1 MTLTTGNKVVY
12 PYQGLCLIGPVVRK
26 VVDGRPINFYH
37 LALLDGN
44 GGDLFVPLDKVEA
57 IGIRMLIKKSEIP
70 KLMERLKQPAQA
82 AAPSSHTGRDHLRLL
97 ASGSA
102 FDLAS
107 IVRSLTELR
116 ETKGLSSG
124 EYRMLERARGL
135 LIEEIA
141 EVMKE
146 TKEEA
151 EEQIDK
157 ALEARK
163 EETKSGA
170 VTGRGS
176 ANACHRSGDSRKV
189 PGQRNRKA
197 GRKG

>member
-1 MTLTTGNKVVY
+1 
-12 PYQGLCLIGPVVRK
+12 
-26 VVDGRPINFYH
+26 
-37 LALLDGN
+37 
-44 GGDLFVPLDKVEA
+44 
-57 IGIRMLIKKSEIP
+57 
-70 KLMERLKQPAQA
+70 
-82 AAPSSHTGRDHLRLL
+82 
-97 ASGSA
+97 
-102 FDLAS
+102 
-107 IVRSLTELR
+107 
-116 ETKGLSSG
+116 
-124 EYRMLERARGL
+124 
-135 LIEEIA
+135 
-141 EVMKE
+141 MKE